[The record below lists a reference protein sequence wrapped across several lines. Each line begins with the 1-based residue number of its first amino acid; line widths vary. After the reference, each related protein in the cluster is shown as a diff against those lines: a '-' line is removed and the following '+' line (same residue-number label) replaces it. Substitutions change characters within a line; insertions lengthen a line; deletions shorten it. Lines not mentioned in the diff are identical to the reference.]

1 MLTVV
6 GGWPVSHALVAFSR
20 RVKMS
25 SDTFVAAMG
34 GAGTVAGVAGVVT
47 GTGDVDGAGYG
58 LVTDVV
64 VAVANCAVAASAGLV
79 GFTFVLA
86 TAAAEPAETGAS
98 AVAAA
103 ATG

>member
-6 GGWPVSHALVAFSR
+6 GGWPVSHALVAFNR

-34 GAGTVAGVAGVVT
+34 GAGTVAGVVT
-47 GTGDVDGAGYG
+47 GTGEVDAAGDG